1 MQRAFW
7 ASMVLAAAV
16 SVAGCDNELDN
27 TPDPEPPPT
36 TTETFNGTINVN
48 GAAVH
53 QVTISAAGTMTAT
66 LTEVA
71 PDNTIGVGF
80 ALGVWNSTTSTCQH
94 VITNDNAVQ
103 GQILNGNVSGP
114 GQVCARI
121 YDTGKLTGAL
131 NYAISVTHP

>member
-7 ASMVLAAAV
+7 ATLVLAAAV

-27 TPDPEPPPT
+27 TPDPGPAPT
-36 TTETFNGTINVN
+36 TTETFTGTSHVN

-53 QVTISAAGTMTAT
+53 QVTISAAGSMTAT

-80 ALGVWNSTTSTCQH
+80 ALGVWNGTTSTCQH
-94 VITNDNAVQ
+94 VITNDNAAQ
-103 GQILNGNVSGP
+103 GQILTGNVSGP
-114 GQVCARI
+114 GQVCARV
-121 YDTGKLTGAL
+121 YDTGRLTGAL
-131 NYAISVTHP
+131 NYAISITHP

>member
-7 ASMVLAAAV
+7 ATLVLAAAV

-27 TPDPEPPPT
+27 APDRDPAPT

-53 QVTISAAGTMTAT
+53 VVSISAAGSMTAT

-71 PDNTIGVGF
+71 PDASIAVGF
-80 ALGVWNSTTSTCQH
+80 ALGIWNSTTSTCQH
-94 VITNDNAVQ
+94 VIPNDNALQ
-103 GQILNGNVSGP
+103 GQILSGAVSGP

-131 NYAISVTHP
+131 NYGISITHP

>member
-7 ASMVLAAAV
+7 ATLVLAAAV
-16 SVAGCDNELDN
+16 SIAGCDNELDN
-27 TPDPEPPPT
+27 TPDPEPPT

-53 QVTISAAGTMTAT
+53 VVEISAAGTMTAT

-71 PDNTIGVGF
+71 PDNTIPVGF

-94 VITNDNAVQ
+94 VIPNDNALQ

-114 GQVCARI
+114 GRVCARI
-121 YDTGKLTGAL
+121 YDTGKLTGSL
-131 NYAISVTHP
+131 NYAISITHP